1 MAKKYGYVRVSTKG
15 QSIDR
20 QLEKLKA
27 LGVTDADIF
36 IDKISGATFSRPSY
50 LSLKELISHGDILYI
65 DSIDRLGRNWTMTIS
80 EWNYIVHTVNAD
92 IASLTETEAFFD
104 SRRFKEMG
112 EIGQLIES
120 YILST
125 LAWVA
130 DTDRKKKHDYQAEG
144 IRCARLRGQ
153 VFGRP
158 SISDDKVQRLYEA
171 LSARQFTPFQIAE
184 KLNLPAFDVYQYLD
198 TGSSEALTEADKY
211 EITQLANVRKYSYK
225 KIAADTGVSVATVC
239 NYAKKLKSA
248 ISNSK

>member
-50 LSLKELISHGDILYI
+50 LSLRELISHGDILYI

-130 DTDRKKKHDYQAEG
+130 DTDRKKKVE
-144 IRCARLRGQ
+144 
-153 VFGRP
+153 
-158 SISDDKVQRLYEA
+158 
-171 LSARQFTPFQIAE
+171 
-184 KLNLPAFDVYQYLD
+184 
-198 TGSSEALTEADKY
+198 
-211 EITQLANVRKYSYK
+211 TQ
-225 KIAADTGVSVATVC
+225 
-239 NYAKKLKSA
+239 
-248 ISNSK
+248 

>member
-1 MAKKYGYVRVSTKG
+1 
-15 QSIDR
+15 
-20 QLEKLKA
+20 
-27 LGVTDADIF
+27 
-36 IDKISGATFSRPSY
+36 
-50 LSLKELISHGDILYI
+50 
-65 DSIDRLGRNWTMTIS
+65 MTIS

-130 DTDRKKKHDYQAEG
+130 DTDRKKNMTIKPKVSVVHAFGDKSSAVRVLATIKSNAYMKHCQ
-144 IRCARLRGQ
+144 CANSHLFRS
-153 VFGRP
+153 P
-158 SISDDKVQRLYEA
+158 K
-171 LSARQFTPFQIAE
+171 

>member
-27 LGVTDADIF
+27 LGVMDADIF

-50 LSLKELISHGDILYI
+50 LSLRELISHGDILYI

-153 VFGRP
+153 VLRP
-158 SISDDKVQRLYEA
+158 SEY
-171 LSARQFTPFQIAE
+171 
-184 KLNLPAFDVYQYLD
+184 
-198 TGSSEALTEADKY
+198 
-211 EITQLANVRKYSYK
+211 
-225 KIAADTGVSVATVC
+225 
-239 NYAKKLKSA
+239 
-248 ISNSK
+248 